1 MPLPA
6 ITAIGNLTGDP
17 ELRFT
22 PTGAAV
28 VNFRIACNDRRKNQ
42 STGEWEDGD
51 TTFLDVSAW
60 RDQAENTTA
69 SLKKGDAVIVTGHLK
84 TSTYDKRAGGTAT
97 RVELIADTIGASLAR
112 ATATLQR
119 ANKAPA
125 GTFSAQTQNEWDG
138 PAPF

>member
-1 MPLPA
+1 M

-28 VNFRIACNDRRKNQ
+28 VNFRIACNDRKKNQ

-60 RDQAENTTA
+60 RDQAENATA
-69 SLKKGDAVIVTGHLK
+69 SLKKGDAVIVSGHLK
-84 TSTYDKRAGGTAT
+84 VTNYDKRDGGTGT
-97 RVELIADTIGASLAR
+97 RVEIIADVIGASLAR

-119 ANKAPA
+119 ANKAPT